1 MKFHMIHL
9 KYEESKKAEFDGIR
23 SYDVIGANGATYC
36 KNVGS
41 AEAEF
46 ICRSVNNAEE
56 RMEKAFAIANNAI
69 YFNDRSDYLQ
79 ALYETCKAL
88 NPNWEDGLIG
98 NEYIE
103 E

>member
-1 MKFHMIHL
+1 
-9 KYEESKKAEFDGIR
+9 
-23 SYDVIGANGATYC
+23 
-36 KNVGS
+36 
-41 AEAEF
+41 
-46 ICRSVNNAEE
+46 
-56 RMEKAFAIANNAI
+56 MEKAFAIANNAI